1 MKTVAF
7 VDDDTLVRAGLRT
20 ALDWHSI
27 GFAVSGDFAS
37 AEDALI
43 GLREHPVD
51 VVVTDIVMGAMS
63 GLDLIEQLAVDQLH
77 TRFVVL
83 TSYEEFEY
91 ARKALRLGAVDYIL
105 KSNLDPD
112 RVREVFERI
121 ARDESLPGG
130 TAAGME
136 RDAGSGAAHGE
147 RPLERY
153 LADPCAPDALVAGP
167 AGYRPIALVLIV
179 ESNGTDRD
187 DHAGSVAIIDAITQ
201 ALSTATPQAAPR
213 LADLGAGP
221 IGLLLHVPT
230 ADADTMRHYALLVQN
245 TIELYSNI
253 AVSVFAAGPDPA
265 ASGRGPSVVGY
276 PATVRELFRRARSIA
291 EMRFYGRPAKPVI
304 DDPAVRTS
312 GMSTAERDWFFGA
325 EERIAHEF
333 VRGRA
338 DAVHDAIG
346 RFCDRVCELRVRPD
360 EARELLHAVAQRIE
374 RCAHELGVVERSTD
388 ASTLAKQLRDCR
400 EWNAARARIDRFAD
414 SMFDETQLYLRD
426 HVNTTVERAKGYM
439 HDHFTR
445 RVSLGEVAKACG
457 VNRTYLSRLFHK
469 ATGRTFTEYLTHV
482 RIEEAKRLLFARP
495 GTYVYEIALEVGY
508 EESGHFSRHFREWTG
523 LSPTEYR
530 ARQLAQGTHESS
542 S

>member
-20 ALDWHSI
+20 ALDWRAI
-27 GFAVSGDFAS
+27 GFAVSGDYAS
-37 AEDALI
+37 AEDALV
-43 GLREHPVD
+43 GLRAHPVD

-63 GLDLIEQLAVDQLH
+63 GLDLIEQLAVDLPH

-121 ARDESLPGG
+121 SRDESTHGDSS
-130 TAAGME
+130 AGVQ
-136 RDAGSGAAHGE
+136 RNDTSGAVYAE

-153 LADPCAPDALVAGP
+153 LADPCASDTLVAGP

-179 ESNGTDRD
+179 ESGGTDRD

-213 LADLGAGP
+213 LANLGDGA

-253 AVSVFAAGPDPA
+253 AVSVFAAGSTPGVA
-265 ASGRGPSVVGY
+265 GCE
-276 PATVRELFRRARSIA
+276 PATVRELVLRARSA
-291 EMRFYGRPAKPVI
+291 ADARFYGRPAAPVV
-304 DDPAVRTS
+304 DDSTVRT
-312 GMSTAERDWFFGA
+312 GGLSTAERDWFFEA
-325 EERIAHEF
+325 EERIAHGF

-338 DAVHDAIG
+338 DDLHEAIA
-346 RFCDRVCELRVRPD
+346 RLCDRVRELRVRPGD
-360 EARELLHAVAQRIE
+360 ARELLHAVAQRIE
-374 RCAHELGVVERSTD
+374 RCAHDMGVADRSTD
-388 ASTLAKQLRDCR
+388 ASVLAKQLGECR
-400 EWNAARARIDRFAD
+400 EWDAARALIDRFAD
-414 SMFDETQLYLRD
+414 AMIGDTQRYLKD
-426 HVNTTVERAKGYM
+426 HVNTTVERAKEYV

-445 RVSLGEVAKACG
+445 RISLGEVAKACC

-469 ATGRTFTEYLTHV
+469 ATGRTFSDYLTHI
-482 RIEEAKRLLFARP
+482 RIEEAKRLLYARP

-508 EESGHFSRHFREWTG
+508 EESGHFSRQFREWTG

-530 ARQLAQGTHESS
+530 ARQLAQGSDEAPS
-542 S
+542 